1 MEKALHLLNPLL
13 KMKTLAT
20 REKGVERQ
28 QQRWSDGDQASGH
41 SENSPKVNIAE

>member
-20 REKGVERQ
+20 REKGGRATAATME
-28 QQRWSDGDQASGH
+28 
-41 SENSPKVNIAE
+41 